1 MIQRE
6 AIIVYYKNPKLVKTI
21 KNYGHLTYYHKK
33 RHYAVVYINGE
44 EKETIIKEL
53 RAIKGIKYV
62 DESYLDQ
69 SVYAFDLD
77 VQ

>member
-21 KNYGHLTYYHKK
+21 KSYGHLTYFHKK
-33 RHYAVVYINGE
+33 RHYAVVYIDAASK
-44 EKETIIKEL
+44 EKIIKEL
-53 RAIKGIKYV
+53 RAIRGIKYV

-69 SVYAFDLD
+69 SAYAFELD

>member
-21 KNYGHLTYYHKK
+21 KSYGHLTYFHKK
-33 RHYAVVYINGE
+33 RHYAVVYIDAAN
-44 EKETIIKEL
+44 KENIIKEL

-69 SVYAFDLD
+69 SAYAFELD

>member
-6 AIIVYYKNPKLVKTI
+6 AIIVYYKNPKLLKAI
-21 KNYGHLTYYHKK
+21 KSYGHLTYFHKK
-33 RHYAVVYINGE
+33 RHYAVVYVDAL
-44 EKETIIKEL
+44 EKEKIIKEL
-53 RAIKGIKYV
+53 RAIRGIKYV

-69 SVYAFDLD
+69 SAYTFDLD

>member
-21 KNYGHLTYYHKK
+21 KNYGHLTYFHKK
-33 RHYAVVYINGE
+33 RHYAVVYVDAAA
-44 EKETIIKEL
+44 KENVMKEL
-53 RAIKGIKYV
+53 RAIRGIKYV

-69 SVYAFDLD
+69 SAYAFELD

>member
-6 AIIVYYKNPKLVKTI
+6 ALIIYYKNPKLIKTI
-21 KNYGHLTYYHKK
+21 KSFGNVTYYHKK
-33 RHYAVVYINGE
+33 RHYAVVYVNGD
-44 EKETIIKEL
+44 EKEKIIKEL
-53 RAIKGIKYV
+53 RAIRGIKYV

-69 SVYAFDLD
+69 SAYAFEAD